1 MRSKGKMRDKREMEE
16 GRRREEE
23 QREEKWGT
31 EETPYLDSCSVTN
44 IDLHEEDDMRLIP
57 VPLLRLAYGP
67 EHGTVQCV
75 VLSCPCLVV
84 QLSTA
89 AAVTNHPVHRQ
100 RDKW

>member
-1 MRSKGKMRDKREMEE
+1 
-16 GRRREEE
+16 
-23 QREEKWGT
+23 
-31 EETPYLDSCSVTN
+31 
-44 IDLHEEDDMRLIP
+44 MRLIP
-57 VPLLRLAYGP
+57 IPLLRLAYGP

-75 VLSCPCLVV
+75 VLPCPRLVV